1 MGQGLFAS
9 LRRML
14 ATLIELAH
22 VRLDLV
28 GVELQLEVERAT
40 NALLYGFTAVLC
52 AVIALVMLAVT
63 VLIAFW
69 DTHRLLAACCIT
81 GLFAFGAASMFIHLR
96 HRARTR
102 PRLFESTVEEMK
114 QDVAALR
121 NTSP

>member
-14 ATLIELAH
+14 ATLIELVH

-28 GVELQLEVERAT
+28 GVELQLEVDRAT
-40 NALLYGFTAVLC
+40 NALLYGFAAVLC

-63 VLIAFW
+63 VLIAYW

-81 GLFAFGAASMFIHLR
+81 GLFAVAAASMFLHLR
-96 HRARTR
+96 YRARTR
-102 PRLFESTVEEMK
+102 PRLFESTVQEM
-114 QDVAALR
+114 QRDAAALR
-121 NTSP
+121 DTPP

>member
-1 MGQGLFAS
+1 MF
-9 LRRML
+9 

-28 GVELQLEVERAT
+28 GVELQLELDRAT

-63 VLIAFW
+63 VLIAYW

-81 GLFAFGAASMFIHLR
+81 GLFAFGSASMFLHLR

-102 PRLFESTVEEMK
+102 PRLFESTVAEM
-114 QDVAALR
+114 QRDVAALR
-121 NTSP
+121 DTPP

>member
-9 LRRML
+9 LRLML

-81 GLFAFGAASMFIHLR
+81 ALFAFGSAAMFIHLR
-96 HRARTR
+96 HRIRTR
-102 PRLFESTVEEMK
+102 PRLFESTLGEMK
-114 QDVAALR
+114 RDVEALR
-121 NTSP
+121 NSSP

>member
-22 VRLDLV
+22 VRLDLA
-28 GVELQLEVERAT
+28 GVELQLELERTT

-63 VLIAFW
+63 ILIAFW
-69 DTHRLLAACCIT
+69 DTHRLLAAGGIT
-81 GLFAFGAASMFIHLR
+81 VLFAIASASMFIHLR
-96 HRARTR
+96 HRVRTR

-114 QDVAALR
+114 RDVMTLR
-121 NTSP
+121 DTSP

>member
-1 MGQGLFAS
+1 MF
-9 LRRML
+9 

-63 VLIAFW
+63 VLIAYW

-81 GLFAFGAASMFIHLR
+81 GLFALGSASMFLHLR
-96 HRARTR
+96 HRVRTR
-102 PRLFESTVEEMK
+102 PRLFESTVAEM
-114 QDVAALR
+114 QRDVAALR
-121 NTSP
+121 HTPP

>member
-9 LRRML
+9 VRRMF
-14 ATLIELAH
+14 ATLLELAH

-40 NALLYGFTAVLC
+40 KALLYGFTAVLC
-52 AVIALVMLAVT
+52 GVIALVMLAVT

-69 DTHRLLAACCIT
+69 DTHRLLTAGCIT
-81 GLFAFGAASMFIHLR
+81 ALFALGSASMFMHLR

-102 PRLFESTVEEMK
+102 PPLFQSTVEELSR
-114 QDVAALR
+114 DVAALKD
-121 NTSP
+121 TST

>member
-9 LRRML
+9 LRRMF

-40 NALLYGFTAVLC
+40 NALLYGFAVVVC
-52 AVIALVMLAVT
+52 GFIALVMLAVT

-81 GLFAFGAASMFIHLR
+81 GVFALGSAAMFIHLR
-96 HRARTR
+96 HLVRTR
-102 PRLFESTVEEMK
+102 PRLFESTVGEMK
-114 QDVAALR
+114 RDVAALMD
-121 NTSP
+121 TAP